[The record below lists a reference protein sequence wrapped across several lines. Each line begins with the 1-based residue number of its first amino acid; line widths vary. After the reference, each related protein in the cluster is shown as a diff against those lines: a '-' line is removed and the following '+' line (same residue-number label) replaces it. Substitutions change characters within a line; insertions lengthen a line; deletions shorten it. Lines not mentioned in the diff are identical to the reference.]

1 MLLWHFLNCALWT
14 GRLFAFNLGYF
25 FHNVWIPSGHLP
37 LEIVAICTSCW
48 DGLFSLCLLLP
59 ARLAFAMPMLLSGL
73 LLLVLAA
80 LASGS
85 TGGGDTLIPLYR
97 LAPLESS
104 PLFHLLLGFWVAQ
117 DIFGDFVTS
126 ILQHSFSSI
135 TTIVSLPDVPNV
147 PDMKQSNSVPAHLPC
162 HHRVL

>member
-14 GRLFAFNLGYF
+14 GSLFAFNLGYF
-25 FHNVWIPSGHLP
+25 FHNVWILSGHLP
-37 LEIVAICTSCW
+37 LEIAAICTSCW
-48 DGLFSLCLLLP
+48 DGLFSVSSSP
-59 ARLAFAMPMLLSGL
+59 R
-73 LLLVLAA
+73 
-80 LASGS
+80 S
-85 TGGGDTLIPLYR
+85 TGLCNANATVWPAAAGPGRSGFWLHWRGDALIPLYR

-147 PDMKQSNSVPAHLPC
+147 PDMKQSNSVPAHLSC
-162 HHRVL
+162 YHRTL

>member
-14 GRLFAFNLGYF
+14 GSLFAFNLGYF

-37 LEIVAICTSCW
+37 LEIAAICTSCW

-85 TGGGDTLIPLYR
+85 TGVGGYTYPFI
-97 LAPLESS
+97 
-104 PLFHLLLGFWVAQ
+104 
-117 DIFGDFVTS
+117 
-126 ILQHSFSSI
+126 
-135 TTIVSLPDVPNV
+135 
-147 PDMKQSNSVPAHLPC
+147 
-162 HHRVL
+162 

>member
-14 GRLFAFNLGYF
+14 GSLFAFNLGYF

-48 DGLFSLCLLLP
+48 DGLFLPCLLLP

-85 TGGGDTLIPLYR
+85 TAGGLHLSLYIGWA
-97 LAPLESS
+97 LWNLLHCSICFWGSGLPKIDLETWLPPYFNIAFLPS
-104 PLFHLLLGFWVAQ
+104 
-117 DIFGDFVTS
+117 
-126 ILQHSFSSI
+126 QHCFSS
-135 TTIVSLPDVPNV
+135 
-147 PDMKQSNSVPAHLPC
+147 
-162 HHRVL
+162 